1 MTDAMKK
8 IRILWVAALLAYQS
22 SGAQVKPT
30 VNLDLE
36 KLTFKEDPKV
46 LIQNRR
52 KSADQVEPLSTLP
65 AYTVYD
71 ARGYTFGPIK
81 LETDCYAQF
90 LLNSVTEKKIVGM
103 VIGFETEATSKAIN
117 RYIFQKYRAKP
128 IVLEKEVP
136 QRNKHNRPTL
146 SSSAYLWPNVRP
158 GVSMI
163 LAKGYNQVVNGKTI
177 ETSELIFIDNNAKSS
192 RPGGPKLV
200 LDCMKATYR
209 VNHDHD

>member
-1 MTDAMKK
+1 MTGVMKK
-8 IRILWVAALLAYQS
+8 TGILWAAALLIYHS
-22 SGAQVKPT
+22 SSAQVKPT

-36 KLTFKEDPKV
+36 KLTFKEDPKM
-46 LIQNRR
+46 LTQNRR
-52 KSADQVEPLSTLP
+52 KSADPVEPLSTLP

-71 ARGYTFGPIK
+71 ARGYTFGPVR

-90 LLNSVTEKKIVGM
+90 LLNSVTEKKIVGL

-128 IVLEKEVP
+128 IVLEREVP
-136 QRNKHNRPTL
+136 QRNKSNQPTL
-146 SSSAYLWPNVRP
+146 SSSAYLWTNVRP

-177 ETSELIFIDNNAKSS
+177 ETSELVFIENSAKST
-192 RPGGPKLV
+192 RPGAPKLV